1 MNWNLLSS
9 LLIVL
14 IVLSSNS
21 CKEDKQQKKQVQ
33 SEKELNEKL
42 IEFNKNKLKAEDE
55 IIDDLVKENYPEM
68 QTTETGLRYLIYDI
82 EEGAVAKTD
91 DVAVVSYTIERIN
104 GEELYSTE
112 KDGPV
117 HIRIGHEDVPSGLH
131 EGLMYMSSGDSA
143 IFIMPSH
150 RAYGFTGDQSSI
162 PQNAI
167 LIYHVELID
176 LE

>member
-1 MNWNLLSS
+1 MNWNRLSTLLIALVLLSAH
-9 LLIVL
+9 
-14 IVLSSNS
+14 S
-21 CKEDKQQKKQVQ
+21 CKEEKQQKKQIQ

-55 IIDDLVKENYPEM
+55 IIDDYVEEKYPG
-68 QTTETGLRYLIYDI
+68 TTTTDTGLRYFVYDI
-82 EEGAVAKTD
+82 DDGELAQNE
-91 DVAVVSYTIERIN
+91 DVAVVSYRIERLN
-104 GEELYSTE
+104 GEELYTTE
-112 KDGPV
+112 ESGPA

-131 EGLMYMSSGDSA
+131 EGLMYMSRGDSA

-150 RAYGFTGDQSSI
+150 RAYGFTGDQSTI